1 MVCKSSGFIKPSY
14 TYKRNN
20 AVINESEINK
30 YWLGI
35 YDLNITFK
43 KIKDCGSRYIYIFF
57 I

>member
-43 KIKDCGSRYIYIFF
+43 KD
-57 I
+57 